1 MIDVHDATKRIKG
14 ATVLDCVNMTVPA
27 GAIVGLA
34 GVNGSGKT
42 MLLRA
47 LAGLIKLDEGFV
59 EIEGKRLREDVDFPP
74 SIGLLIENPAF
85 LDSRTGR
92 ENLRIIALVGSSSQA
107 WSSRAKE
114 QADDA
119 AVQAL
124 ELVGLDPDDKR
135 KFRKYS
141 LGMKQRLGLA
151 AAVMGWP
158 RLVLLDE
165 PTNALDRAGVARF
178 EDIMGMLRE
187 RGSTVVLA
195 SHDASLL
202 ERHAD
207 VVYLIESGRI
217 ADADIMPRKG
227 ASHA

>member
-1 MIDVHDATKRIKG
+1 MIEVHDATKRIKG
-14 ATVLDCVNMTVPA
+14 VTVLDHMNMSIPA
-27 GAIVGLA
+27 GAVVGLS

-42 MLLRA
+42 MLMRA
-47 LAGLIKLDEGFV
+47 LAGLIRLDEGFV
-59 EIEGKRLREDVDFPP
+59 EIEGKRLRKDIDFPP

-92 ENLRIIALVGSSSQA
+92 ENLRIISQVGSSAQEQGSLA
-107 WSSRAKE
+107 RRRADE
-114 QADDA
+114 QAA
-119 AVQAL
+119 LAL

-158 RLVLLDE
+158 RLILLDE
-165 PTNALDRAGVARF
+165 PTNALDTAGVRLF
-178 EDIMGMLRE
+178 EGIMGMLRE
-187 RGSTVVLA
+187 RGCTVVLA
-195 SHDASLL
+195 SHDAALL

-207 VVYLIESGRI
+207 MVHLIENGRI
-217 ADADIMPRKG
+217 ADVNEALRG
-227 ASHA
+227 EVGHA